1 MTTTSTGATPAPMGR
16 VRAITGA
23 TAGHAI
29 EFFDFT
35 VYGFL
40 AVHIGH
46 QFFPS
51 GNPTAELLSSF
62 AVFGLAFFARPL
74 GGLVFGPLADRIGRK
89 QVLVLVLTL
98 MSGCSV
104 LIGLLPTFETWGI
117 AAPVVLV
124 LLRTLQG
131 FSAGGEY
138 SSGSAFLLEFAGP
151 GRRAFGVSWL
161 TFGTT
166 VGLTV
171 GIVTVT
177 GVTAVLS
184 EEAMAD
190 WGWRLPFLM
199 AAPLAG
205 IALYIRAKIEDT
217 PEFQALAQTKQI
229 NAAPVRDVF
238 GRGRSLALI
247 VGIGAMHAT
256 CFYAVFTYMP
266 TYIGTVNQY
275 GATFALISTLVCAAV
290 TLVALP
296 LLATLSDRVG
306 RRPVLIV
313 GSLGFAAIVFPVFS
327 GITLGN
333 PALAMAG
340 QVGLGLLTATY
351 LAASAAAMPELFPVS
366 VRSTGVAI
374 GFNIPAALFGGG
386 APFVATYL
394 IDVTGWTVAP
404 AIYLL
409 GTALIG
415 LVAALVLR
423 PADIHSDEIVDGQ
436 TVVVSEPDAVPGA

>member
-1 MTTTSTGATPAPMGR
+1 MTPTLPGPAPAPMGR
-16 VRAITGA
+16 ARAIIGA

-46 QFFPS
+46 HFFPS
-51 GNPTAELLSSF
+51 ADPTAELLSSF

-89 QVLVLVLTL
+89 QVLVLVLSL
-98 MSGCSV
+98 MSACSV
-104 LIGLLPTFETWGI
+104 LIGLLPTYETWGI
-117 AAPVVLV
+117 AAPVILV

-138 SSGSAFLLEFAGP
+138 SSGTAFLLEFAGP

-166 VGLTV
+166 VGLTA

-177 GVTAVLS
+177 GVTAILS
-184 EEAMAD
+184 TEAMTE
-190 WGWRLPFLM
+190 WGWRIPFLM
-199 AAPLAG
+199 AAPLAM

-217 PEFQALAQTKQI
+217 PEFQALAQAKQI
-229 NAAPVRDVF
+229 SAAPVREVVK
-238 GRGRSLALI
+238 RRRSLALI

-266 TYIGTVNQY
+266 TYIGTVNEY
-275 GATFALISTLVCAAV
+275 GATFALSSTLVCAV
-290 TLVALP
+290 ITMVALP
-296 LLATLSDRVG
+296 TLATLSDRVG
-306 RRPVLIV
+306 RRPVLIC
-313 GSLGFAAIVFPVFS
+313 GSLGFAALVFPVFG

-333 PALAMAG
+333 PVLAMAG
-340 QVGLGLLTATY
+340 QAGLGLLTATY
-351 LAASAAAMPELFPVS
+351 LAASAAAMPELFPTS
-366 VRSTGVAI
+366 VRSTGVAV
-374 GFNIPAALFGGG
+374 GFNIPAAVFGGG

-394 IDVTGWTVAP
+394 IDLTGWTVAP

-415 LVAALVLR
+415 LLAALVLR
-423 PADIHSDEIVDGQ
+423 SGDMHGDEIVEGRTRALPEQD
-436 TVVVSEPDAVPGA
+436 VVPGA